1 MTKDGKKTVKRTV
14 KLTVRIYDG
23 EEREPYDPFTDDPG
37 DDDPF
42 ASFTY
47 PIEDV
52 EDAVLRLVEE
62 KNGALPDDDA
72 ELVTAGDFTFD
83 GEEVNISFS
92 DPFAEDGAEAR
103 TVINFRADDPGTVSV
118 LRSGSVGSILVLE
131 EGKTH
136 VSVFE
141 TPAGAIEA
149 RVSSRKVLNTVSP
162 VTGRGEMRLDYY
174 VNVAGSMPIRS
185 VMTVRAE

>member
-1 MTKDGKKTVKRTV
+1 MKKDGKKTVKRTV
-14 KLTVRIYDG
+14 KLTVRVYDG
-23 EEREPYDPFTDDPG
+23 EEREPYEPFPDEIG

-62 KNGALPDDDA
+62 KNGALPDDDS
-72 ELVTAGDFTFD
+72 ELVTPGVFTSDGD
-83 GEEVNISFS
+83 EVNITFG
-92 DPFAEDGAEAR
+92 DPFAEDGKEAR
-103 TVINFRADDPGTVSV
+103 SVINFRVDDPGTVTV
-118 LRSGSVGSILVLE
+118 MRSGSAGSIIVLE

-136 VSVFE
+136 VSAFE

-149 RVSSRKVLNTVSP
+149 RVFSRRVVNTVSP
-162 VTGRGEMRLDYY
+162 VTGKGEMYLDYTLSF
-174 VNVAGSMPIRS
+174 AGSVPLRS

>member
-1 MTKDGKKTVKRTV
+1 MKKDGKKTVKRTV
-14 KLTVRIYDG
+14 RLTVRIYDG
-23 EEREPYDPFTDDPG
+23 EEREPYDPFPEDLDC
-37 DDDPF
+37 DDPF

-62 KNGALPDDDA
+62 NNGALPDDDS
-72 ELVTAGDFTFD
+72 ELVTSGIFTSDGD
-83 GEEVNISFS
+83 EVNISFG
-92 DPFAEDGAEAR
+92 DPFSEDGEETR

-118 LRSGSVGSILVLE
+118 MRSGFVGSVLVLE

-136 VSVFE
+136 VTVFE
-141 TPAGAIEA
+141 TPAGAIET
-149 RVSSRKVLNTVSP
+149 RVSSRRVVNSISP
-162 VTGRGEMRLDYY
+162 VTGRGEMRLDYS
-174 VNVAGSMPIRS
+174 VSIAGSVPLRS